1 MRPGPLQVIIGDPI
15 PVAGYT
21 RRDLDALA
29 ERTQAAVAELLRS
42 AEPKRQLALG
52 S

>member
-1 MRPGPLQVIIGDPI
+1 
-15 PVAGYT
+15 VAGYT
-21 RRDLDALA
+21 KRDLDALA

-42 AEPKRQLALG
+42 AEPNQQLAVG